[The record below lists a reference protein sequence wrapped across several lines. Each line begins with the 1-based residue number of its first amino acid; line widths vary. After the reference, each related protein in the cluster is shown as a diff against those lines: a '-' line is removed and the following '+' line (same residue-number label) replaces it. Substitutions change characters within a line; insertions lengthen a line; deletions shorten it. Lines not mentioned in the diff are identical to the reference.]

1 MNGLDIFRSHFEGYQ
16 DQYVLIGGAA
26 CDLYSNSLDFPFRT
40 TKDLDI
46 VLCLEAISTSFVQ
59 AFWQFVRAGQYRIA
73 QSSDG
78 KPQFYRFKKPAVAQY
93 PAMLEIF
100 SRRPE
105 LLEVREDV
113 HLVPISVDED
123 VSSLSAILLD
133 DDYAQ
138 LIQNERTVLDGVPV
152 VTLTALV
159 VLKARAWM
167 DLRAR
172 RQKGEQIDSKDICK
186 HRNDILRLTPF
197 LSPVYQTL
205 EGSVQK
211 DMAAFLGVFCN
222 EKVDLGQL
230 KVSMRWD
237 SIMQVLQTVF
247 GGERGD

>member
-1 MNGLDIFRSHFEGYQ
+1 MVKGLDVFRSHFIEYQ

-26 CDLYSNSLDFPFRT
+26 CDLHSSNLDFSFRT
-40 TKDLDI
+40 TKDLDV
-46 VLCLEAISTSFVQ
+46 VLCLEVISASFVQ
-59 AFWQFVRAGQYRIA
+59 AFWQFVRDGQYRIGQRA
-73 QSSDG
+73 DG
-78 KPQFYRFKKPAVAQY
+78 KPQFYRFQKPAVSEY
-93 PAMLEIF
+93 PAMIEIF

-105 LLEVREDV
+105 MLKVPQDV
-113 HLVPISVDED
+113 HLSPIFVEEE

-159 VLKARAWM
+159 VLKAKAWM

-172 RQKGEQIDSKDICK
+172 RQGGEQIDSKDINK

-197 LSPVYQTL
+197 LSPEPQTF

-211 DMAAFLGVFCN
+211 DMAAFLGVFCD

-230 KVSMRWD
+230 KVPMRWD
-237 SIMQVLQTVF
+237 SIMQVLQMVF
-247 GGERGD
+247 GGA